1 MIGRLRLKR
10 IILNNRGV
18 ALLVVILMVSV
29 IVALT
34 VDFNRSTR
42 DGLYGT
48 ANLSDGIRLYY
59 IAKSGFHGGEAL
71 LAQDRN
77 NFDAL
82 TEDWAKAEFISAQSE
97 GFFRQGA
104 FQVRIVDD
112 AGKIPVNKL
121 VAGNGYNMPVKD
133 LLVRFLSLPEFN
145 LGPDRVN
152 AIVDALKD
160 WIDKDDLV
168 TGLGAESA
176 HYRNLPRPY
185 SAKNGFLDCID
196 ELLMIK
202 GITKELYEGTEE
214 TPALRDLLT
223 VYGDGAININ
233 TAPPLVLRALAPAI
247 TPELA
252 GLMDEYRRTPKNDLA
267 DVNWYRKVA
276 GLQSVNMSYP
286 VLSTKSNYYTIT
298 STGMFGKMKETVT
311 GAIRKGQG
319 VGAVDLLSWNVE

>member
-1 MIGRLRLKR
+1 MKR
-10 IILNNRGV
+10 IILENLNDRGV

-29 IVALT
+29 IIALT

-71 LAQDRN
+71 LASDRN
-77 NFDAL
+77 NYDAL
-82 TEDWAKAEFISAQSE
+82 TEDWAKAELISAQSE

-121 VAGNGYNMPVKD
+121 VAGNGYNVPVKD
-133 LLVRFLSLPEFN
+133 LLVRFLSLPEFK

-152 AIVDALKD
+152 EIVDSLKD
-160 WIDKDDLV
+160 WIDKDDAV

-176 HYRNLPRPY
+176 HYRNLARPY

-202 GITKELYEGTEE
+202 GITKELYNGTEE
-214 TPALRDLLT
+214 TPALRDFLT

-233 TAPPLVLRALAPAI
+233 TAPLLVLRALAPEI

-252 GLMDEYRRTPKNDLA
+252 GLMDEYRRLPNNDLA
-267 DVNWYRKVA
+267 NVNWYRKIA
-276 GLQSVNMSYP
+276 GLQSVNMSYT
-286 VLSTKSNYYTIT
+286 VLSTRSNFYTIS